1 MSRSSMLSAASTSFD
16 LSLCGVLAVDHEISD
31 VDVLWVQFA
40 GGELAQTA
48 QCELAHGETG

>member
-40 GGELAQTA
+40 GEELAQTA